1 LVQQIQRYGRLMGDL
16 FSSLSL
22 YVSIVVIVKKNVSA
36 PTELYR

>member
-22 YVSIVVIVKKNVSA
+22 YVSIK
-36 PTELYR
+36 